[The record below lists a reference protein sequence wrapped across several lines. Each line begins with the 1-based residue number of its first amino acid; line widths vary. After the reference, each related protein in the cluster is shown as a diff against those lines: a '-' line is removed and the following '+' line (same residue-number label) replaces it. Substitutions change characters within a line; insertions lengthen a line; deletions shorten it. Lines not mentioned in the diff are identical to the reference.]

1 MTATLDFAPCIL
13 ELLLLFRLELFVD
26 QAIAGFALKTKDKDV
41 FFRWDNDYG
50 IRKGAALNDRYH
62 GGQEA

>member
-1 MTATLDFAPCIL
+1 LDFAPCIL
-13 ELLLLFRLELFVD
+13 ELLLLFRLESFVH
-26 QAIAGFALKTKDKDV
+26 QAIAGFPLKTKDKDV
-41 FFRWDNDYG
+41 LFRCDNHHG